1 MIQVHPQTHRLVPD
15 RQLMHLHTLS
25 CAVLFYY
32 SGRDHWSDS
41 ILHVKMARFPTNDG
55 PNASD
60 ETDETSRARGDAEA
74 VSAWSCDLSAL
85 SRFGSDGSDSYETL
99 LKFSFPSDASVYG
112 LVQSM
117 HFKIESR

>member
-60 ETDETSRARGDAEA
+60 ETDETSRVRGDAEA
-74 VSAWSCDLSAL
+74 VSVWSCDLYAL
-85 SRFGSDGSDSYETL
+85 SRFGSDSYEICL
-99 LKFSFPSDASVYG
+99 SF
-112 LVQSM
+112 
-117 HFKIESR
+117 HFRVMLRCTD